1 MSRIP
6 FPIVLLIAVTIG
18 VATGLIIP
26 WSGLRDTVFPPANEA
41 EPDAEHAHDHEAEA
55 EGKLTLSPQT
65 QTSIGLQTM
74 SVRSGEYTSYF
85 ELPAYLR
92 ELPGASDLQLDSR
105 FDGII
110 REVFVSQGETVR
122 AGQPLFR
129 MELTDPLLVEA
140 QVALLEGLEQ
150 ALILDN
156 EIRRLEPTVASG
168 AVANKSLIDARNEKQ
183 RVDARIRSKT
193 QELLLRGLSQA
204 EIDLIINDRKLMQ
217 SVTVTLPSR
226 LLPPQLNAEDF
237 VTDPD
242 NEMIFEE
249 LRIRPGAMARI
260 GDPLCVLSW
269 HAVLA
274 VEGQAYEKDLSRIR
288 EAYGSQL
295 PVTVTIG
302 PGDQRVEIPDQKV
315 AWIASHVDSE
325 STTYPFFVYLR
336 NERLSLREN
345 GQSHLIFWK
354 WKPGQPAH
362 VRLPGERFSEQFILP
377 ADALAVDGLQS
388 FVFRWCGQSEM
399 HDHDHDHAGETA
411 EEHAAH
417 SRADLFEPVEVTV
430 LHKDQNTVVVRAG
443 ELLVPGDR
451 IASNRAVQLMFAL
464 RTGSGGHEGHGHD
477 HGHEH

>member
-1 MSRIP
+1 MSKIQ
-6 FPIVLLIAVTIG
+6 FPVVLVALAFGIA
-18 VATGLIIP
+18 AGLIIP
-26 WSGLRDTVFPPANEA
+26 WSGLRDIVFPPASDSETDS
-41 EPDAEHAHDHEAEA
+41 EQAHDHEAEA
-55 EGKLTLSPQT
+55 EGKLTLTPQT
-65 QTSIGLQTM
+65 QSSIGLKTM
-74 SVRSGEYTSYF
+74 SVQPDEYTSYF
-85 ELPAYLR
+85 ELPAFVR
-92 ELPGASDLQLDSR
+92 ELPGASDLQLGSR

-122 AGQPLFR
+122 AGQALFR
-129 MELTDPLLVEA
+129 MELTDPQLVEA
-140 QVALLEGLEQ
+140 QVTLLEAVEQ
-150 ALILDN
+150 AKILDT

-168 AVANKSLIDARNEKQ
+168 AVASKPLIDARNEKQ

-193 QELLLRGLSQA
+193 QELLLRGLSDG
-204 EIDLIINDRKLMQ
+204 EIRLITDEGKLMQ
-217 SVTVTLPSR
+217 SVTVTLPPR
-226 LLPPQLNAEDF
+226 LLPPQLNAENF
-237 VTDPD
+237 ITDPD

-274 VEGQAYEKDLSRIR
+274 VEGQAYEKDLLRIR

-295 PVTVTIG
+295 PVTVAIG
-302 PGDQRVEIPDQKV
+302 PGNQRLEIPEQMV

-345 GQSHLIFWK
+345 GQSQVVSWK

-362 VRLPGERFSEQFILP
+362 ILLPGERFSEQFILP
-377 ADALAVDGLQS
+377 PDALAVDGLQS
-388 FVFRWCGQSEM
+388 FVFRWCGQTEM
-399 HDHDHDHAGETA
+399 HDHDHDQSGETA
-411 EEHAAH
+411 EEHEAH

-430 LHKDQNTVVVRAG
+430 LHKDKNAVVIRSG
-443 ELLVPGDR
+443 ELLLPGDR

-464 RTGSGGHEGHGHD
+464 RTGSGGQEGHGHE